1 MSGGHGE
8 TLGDGHYTRVLRCLD
23 NRRVHCPTQYQHEV
37 QEDVSKVV
45 AREVQRAPASKPVP
59 SPVRALRETSMPCTD
74 ESPHVRGACS
84 VHIA

>member
-37 QEDVSKVV
+37 QEDVAALVCIIELSKGS
-45 AREVQRAPASKPVP
+45 AHLA
-59 SPVRALRETSMPCTD
+59 
-74 ESPHVRGACS
+74 
-84 VHIA
+84 